1 MVLTSLLVRDSF
13 TSKLLSQFKSL
24 HLSRRSVRE
33 FRNEVI
39 TTRLFESRQ
48 GRFAKRAYFSFHR
61 IRIATVG
68 EHEKRANIRQSV
80 PIKSFDDCGG
90 AHGCVSHQHTL
101 DFHRRNPMPRRSA
114 AILATAHVPP
124 NSVLI

>member
-13 TSKLLSQFKSL
+13 TSKLLSQLESL

-48 GRFAKRAYFSFHR
+48 RRFAKGAHAFFGRWC
-61 IRIATVG
+61 IATVG

-80 PIKSFDDCGG
+80 PIISFDDRGG
-90 AHGCVSHQHTL
+90 AHGFRSHQH
-101 DFHRRNPMPRRSA
+101 RRDIN
-114 AILATAHVPP
+114 
-124 NSVLI
+124 